1 MRRAIASLLLLAG
14 LAAASTAPV
23 AEPLTRKQALTALK
37 DRDPAVRRAA
47 VTRLGEVGTMADVSA
62 LVEDLH
68 DADQGVRGTAED
80 AIEKVWGKSGDEMI
94 DALYRRGVEQM
105 DDGDTDDAIATF
117 SLIISKK
124 PDFAESWNKRAT
136 LYYLIGDYEKS
147 LRDCGE
153 VIKRNP
159 LHFGALAGYGLI
171 YMKLDQPERALEY
184 FRRAFAINPNLDDVA
199 AHIRAL
205 ERLIDEKQQRY
216 I

>member
-1 MRRAIASLLLLAG
+1 VRRAIASLLLLAG